1 MINLKIACLLIAPL
15 CLVAPGQTPHA
26 GPGKYDRDEQELA
39 QLVQEE
45 CEGVLENHAAELDR
59 ILADEFQMHTV
70 DGHTVPK
77 AQFRQYLRAQLPP
90 SIKGLCEIRDLDI
103 KVSGHKATT
112 EGRMR
117 LQAQAIDG
125 TAVPLQFKFRQSLVW
140 RAHRW
145 QATAIQF
152 SLDQP

>member
-1 MINLKIACLLIAPL
+1 MIKLGSACLSLIILSLGAS
-15 CLVAPGQTPHA
+15 GQTPQS
-26 GPGKYDRDEQELA
+26 GPGEYARDEQELTR
-39 QLVQEE
+39 LVHEE

-90 SIKGLCEIRDLDI
+90 SIKGLCEIHDLNI

-117 LQAQAIDG
+117 VRAQAIDG
-125 TAVPLQFKFRQSLVW
+125 TAVPLQFKFRQRLVR

-145 QATAIQF
+145 QATYI
-152 SLDQP
+152 